1 MTTHSSGYIEALKK
15 DIRGDVY
22 HDPLVLGMY
31 ATDASI
37 YQIMPVAVV
46 CPLDEADVVQCM
58 KIASA
63 YAVPILARGGGT
75 SLAGQT
81 VAEAIVI
88 DFSKYMNSILLLDD
102 KTVVVQPGVIRHQLN
117 HFLKPKG
124 LEFAPDPAT
133 SSRATVGG
141 MVANNSS
148 GTKSILYGKTS
159 DHVIELKVLLADGRI
174 IHTRALSPGELQAKL
189 NSQDDDV
196 NLYKGMMDITLPLQ
210 PDVEEYYPKTMRRV
224 GSYAFDDYLTSG
236 CGDLNRIIIG
246 SEGTLGIILEAT
258 LKLVDLPKCKGL
270 SVVQFDQARD
280 AIRATTTMVKYN
292 PSAVEILSRLLI
304 GYSRKNI
311 ETAGMCGFLKGE
323 PDSIQIIEFYGNNP
337 VELQNRA
344 EAMHADLKQ
353 QGYGYAH
360 DYYPEGPTYH
370 DVWGIR
376 ERGLGLLLGEPTDK
390 KGVPVIEDA
399 AIPLPHLDAFIADV
413 VEICERRG
421 VGVDYYAHA
430 SVGVIH
436 IKPILDLRLQG
447 DIDHFKI
454 IADEVFQRVKY
465 YGGSWSSEHGDGIV
479 RSGYL
484 SAFYGEKIYE
494 GFVKTKELFDPG
506 FLLNPGKIVDPP
518 PIDSHL
524 RYGPAYT
531 DLPFDAAY
539 HYREQRDFYTAI
551 HQCSGLGACR
561 KIAGGTMCPS
571 FMVTHDEVDSTRGR
585 ANALRLAMSG
595 QLEDGLA
602 NKHLPEVLDLC
613 VSCKA
618 CKAECPSSVDMA
630 RLKGEVMQHQY
641 DRYGASWK
649 DKMIGR
655 SPDLARRIAGQK
667 AALVNMIQSFP
678 VVKQAMMKMMGM
690 DMRRDLPSYATKTW
704 TKSFKRL
711 NVRSG
716 DPDIILL
723 VDTYTQCHH
732 PQSGIAAVEVLEKL
746 GQKVMLL
753 DAGCCQRPR
762 ISHGFLRE
770 AATKVKPG
778 IQKILPWLEKGVPM
792 AVLEP
797 GCASAWTDDIP
808 DLIADDSV
816 AVLLKKIRPFEQI
829 LWDVLR
835 KNKTGTSAI
844 RPKAKE
850 ILVHGHCHQKSLYG
864 MDAVKSIFALWP
876 DVKYTEID
884 SGCCGM
890 AGSFGYESKHYDVS
904 RKMAERVLVPAIEDH
919 PDALLVANGFS
930 CRHQIAD
937 FAGREAIH
945 IAQAFDLR

>member
-1 MTTHSSGYIEALKK
+1 MTQRNSGYIEALKREIK
-15 DIRGDVY
+15 GDVY
-22 HDPLVLGMY
+22 HDPLALGMY

-46 CPLDEADVVQCM
+46 CPKDEADVV
-58 KIASA
+58 IAMQTA
-63 YAVPILARGGGT
+63 RAFDVPILARGGGT

-81 VAEAIVI
+81 VAKAIVI

-117 HFLKPKG
+117 HFLKSKG

-133 SSRATVGG
+133 SSRATIGG
-141 MVANNSS
+141 MIANNSS

-174 IHTRALSPGELQAKL
+174 IRTKALTAEELQYKL
-189 NSQDDDV
+189 DHAVEDHD
-196 NLYKGMMDITLPLQ
+196 LYAGMVGITVPLR
-210 PDVEEYYPKTMRRV
+210 DEVEEHYPKTMRRV
-224 GSYAFDDYLTSG
+224 GGYAFDDFLASG

-258 LKLVDLPKCKGL
+258 LKLVDLPKYKGV
-270 SVVQFDQARD
+270 SVVQFDLARD
-280 AIRATTTMVKYN
+280 AIRAVTTMVKYN
-292 PSAVEILSRLLI
+292 PAAVEILSRLLI
-304 GYSRKNI
+304 GYSRKNM
-311 ETAGMCGFLKGE
+311 ETASMCGFLKGQ
-323 PDSIQIIEFYGNNP
+323 PDSIQIIEFYGNDP
-337 VELQNRA
+337 VEIEQRA
-344 EAMHADLKQ
+344 MDMHADLQQ

-360 DYYPEGPTYH
+360 DYYPEGKVYH

-413 VEICERRG
+413 VQICERRG

-494 GFVKTKELFDPG
+494 GFVKTKELFDPS

-518 PIDSHL
+518 AIDSHL
-524 RYGPAYT
+524 RYGPDYQ
-531 DLPFDAAY
+531 DLPFTPVY

-571 FMVTHDEVDSTRGR
+571 FMVTRDEVDSTRGR

-602 NKHLPEVLDLC
+602 NKQLPEVMDLC

-641 DRYGASWK
+641 DRYGASWQ
-649 DKMIGR
+649 DQMIGR
-655 SPDLARRIAGQK
+655 SPDIARRIAGRK
-667 AALVNMIQSFP
+667 AALVNTVQSFP
-678 VVKQAMMKMMGM
+678 IVKQVMMKMMGM
-690 DMRRDLPSYATKTW
+690 DLRRDLPSYATKTW
-704 TKSFKRL
+704 TKSIKKL
-711 NVRSG
+711 NTRTTN
-716 DPDIILL
+716 PDIILL

-732 PQSGIAAVEVLEKL
+732 PQSGIAAVKVLERL

-762 ISHGFLRE
+762 ISHGFLKD
-770 AATKVKPG
+770 AAHKVKPG
-778 IQKILPWLEKGVPM
+778 IQKILPWLEKNIPM
-792 AVLEP
+792 GVLEP

-808 DLIADDSV
+808 DLIEDDH
-816 AVLLKKIRPFEQI
+816 AARLLKQIVPFEKI
-829 LWDVLR
+829 LLQVLSQSE
-835 KNKTGTSAI
+835 TSAQQI
-844 RPKAKE
+844 RPKSSE
-850 ILVHGHCHQKSLYG
+850 IMVHGHCHQKSIYG
-864 MDAVKSIFALWP
+864 MDTVKSIFAMWP
-876 DVKYTEID
+876 DVRYTEID

-890 AGSFGYESKHYDVS
+890 AGSFGYEARHYEVSK
-904 RKMAERVLVPAIEDH
+904 KMAERVLVPAIEDH
-919 PDALLVANGFS
+919 PDALVVANGFS

-937 FAGREAIH
+937 FSDREAIH
-945 IAQAFDLR
+945 IAQAFDIL